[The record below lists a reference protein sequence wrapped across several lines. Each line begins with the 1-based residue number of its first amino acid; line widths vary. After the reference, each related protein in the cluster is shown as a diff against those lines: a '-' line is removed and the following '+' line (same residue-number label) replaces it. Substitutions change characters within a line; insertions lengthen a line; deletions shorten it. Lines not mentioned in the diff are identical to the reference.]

1 MYVRGSDKNIEYKRD
16 LNGFF
21 RGIIMSDADPLRLYR
36 CRIFVPEI
44 HELVYDTVEGREKVR
59 YYIAPDELGSLQPDD
74 HKQLIETLPWAEQA
88 SSLFGEQGLSHYNA
102 FRGTQTGGVNY
113 PQKSSR
119 NTPPNSRK
127 MGTYPSQVASNAD
140 ATGGPIADNNPF
152 NPTTNIYA
160 PAPNAPNAHGI
171 HGIPSVGAHVWVFFD
186 RGDINCPVYFA
197 ACPSAAETNQVFH
210 DGQYADGYSDNYKE
224 SANVEDTPP
233 EPKDP
238 NSPTN
243 YANGERV
250 PGQQLPVRE
259 ELKNLTPAE
268 REEFYRLVDS
278 EVGGE
283 GQDARIAFM
292 ETVANRAKM
301 NGETIPELIQKD
313 RKRWADYKAG
323 RRSIPGYFDTIRT
336 GAANRPLNHNL
347 GGSLN
352 NARETYN
359 RDFAQVI
366 GGSNIT
372 RGATHNASKDVA
384 QVWNLPSKPRREGD
398 PKGYDGQT
406 GTDYRYGGELFYSKT
421 NERRFRQEL
430 LESARSSNIPPSIIV
445 DGRTIDAPVP
455 TGGGLEG
462 RGMLP
467 PRTD

>member
-21 RGIIMSDADPLRLYR
+21 RGIIMSDTDPTRLYR
-36 CRIFVPEI
+36 CKIFIPEV
-44 HELVYDTVEGREKVR
+44 HELALKDERGTK
-59 YYIAPDELGSLQPDD
+59 YYIAPDKVGSLKEDIRAKLSD
-74 HKQLIETLPWAEQA
+74 TLPWAEQA
-88 SSLFGEQGLSHYNA
+88 SSLFGEQGISHYNVNL
-102 FRGTQTGGVNY
+102 GEQTGGINY
-113 PQKSSR
+113 PQQSSR
-119 NTPPNSRK
+119 TQRPNSRK
-127 MGTYPSQVASNAD
+127 MALYPNQVLASRNVVQGSSGSD
-140 ATGGPIADNNPF
+140 TNPF
-152 NPTTNIYA
+152 NPTGSAGVYM

-171 HGIPSVGAHVWVFFD
+171 HGIPSIGSHVWVFFD

-197 ACPSAAETNQVFH
+197 ACPSAVETNLVFH
-210 DGQYADGYSDNYKE
+210 DGDATYPDNNKNSDE
-224 SANVEDTPP
+224 NVEDTPP

-278 EVGGE
+278 EVGGQ
-283 GQDARIAFM
+283 GQQARIAFM

-313 RKRWADYKAG
+313 RKRWADYKANP
-323 RRSIPGYFDTIRT
+323 RSNPPGYFDTINT

-347 GGSLN
+347 GSSLN

-372 RGATHNASKDVA
+372 SGATHNASGNVA
-384 QVWNLPSKPRREGD
+384 QVWNLPSTPREKGD
-398 PKGYDGQT
+398 PRGYDGLT
-406 GTDYRYGGELFYSKT
+406 GTDTRFGGELFYSKT

-430 LESARSSNIPPSIIV
+430 LESARSSNIPSSIIV
-445 DGRTIDAPVP
+445 DGRTLDAPLP
-455 TGGGLEG
+455 TGGREEG
-462 RGMLP
+462 PGVLP
-467 PRTD
+467 PKPD

>member
-21 RGIIMSDADPLRLYR
+21 RGIIMSDTDPLKLYR
-36 CRIFVPEI
+36 CKIFVPEI

-74 HKQLIETLPWAEQA
+74 HKQLLETLPWAEQA
-88 SSLFGEQGLSHYNA
+88 SSLFGEQGLSHFSA
-102 FRGTQTGGVNY
+102 LRGTQTGGVNY

-127 MGTYPSQVASNAD
+127 MGTYPSVVASNAD
-140 ATGGPIADNNPF
+140 VTGGPIADNNPF

-160 PAPNAPNAHGI
+160 PAPNTPNAHGI
-171 HGIPSVGAHVWVFFD
+171 HGTPSVGAHVWVFFD

-197 ACPSAAETNQVFH
+197 ACPSAVETNLVFH
-210 DGQYADGYSDNYKE
+210 DGDATYPDNNKNSDE
-224 SANVEDTPP
+224 NVEDTPP

-250 PGQQLPVRE
+250 PGQQLPERD
-259 ELKNLTPAE
+259 ELKNLTPAQ

-278 EVGGE
+278 EVGGQ
-283 GQDARIAFM
+283 GQQARIAFM
-292 ETVANRAKM
+292 ETIANRAKM

-313 RKRWADYKAG
+313 RKRWIDYKAG
-323 RRSIPGYFDTIRT
+323 RRSTPGYFDTINT
-336 GAANRPLNHNL
+336 GVANRPLNTNL
-347 GGSLN
+347 GSSLN

-359 RDFAQVI
+359 RDFTQVI
-366 GGSNIT
+366 GGSNISE
-372 RGATHNASKDVA
+372 GATHAASGTVA
-384 QVWNLPSKPRREGD
+384 SRWLTDFQGLPGS
-398 PKGYDGQT
+398 
-406 GTDYRYGGELFYSKT
+406 DYRYGGELFYSKNT
-421 NERRFRQEL
+421 PKERRFRQEL
-430 LESARSSNIPPSIIV
+430 LESARSSNIPSSIIV
-445 DGRTIDAPVP
+445 DGRTLDVPIP
-455 TGGGLEG
+455 TGGREEG
-462 RGMLP
+462 PGMLP